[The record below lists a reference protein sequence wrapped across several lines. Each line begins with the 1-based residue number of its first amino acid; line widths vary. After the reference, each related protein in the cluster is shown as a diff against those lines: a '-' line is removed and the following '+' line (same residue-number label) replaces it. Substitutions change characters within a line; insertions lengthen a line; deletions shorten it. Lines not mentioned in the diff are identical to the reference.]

1 MFEAIGIGFLEVLS
15 GLNITIQ
22 LAGFLAVVSGIFVLG
37 VMKET
42 KDKDFQI
49 VFFKQN

>member
-37 VMKET
+37 VMKEN